1 MSLTGRTHRTCLYGA
16 SRNTPTQKGVLET
29 LATEKM
35 KSSLTQNDGD
45 EYLGKFHLHPTIG
58 SDRPSE
64 TDKKGMEFR
73 KLDFIVYVNGKKLL
87 TRKLNEASDIEII
100 SPAGS
105 YEVALV
111 RCKSK
116 LKSDGGG
123 QDNYLID
130 LESGVGTAMRLKV
143 NPFTLLLKLG
153 LSDCMDFSLI
163 IVIGMD
169 TRICK

>member
-1 MSLTGRTHRTCLYGA
+1 
-16 SRNTPTQKGVLET
+16 
-29 LATEKM
+29 M
-35 KSSLTQNDGD
+35 KSFFTLNYGD

-123 QDNYLID
+123 QDNYLI
-130 LESGVGTAMRLKV
+130 EFGIRGWYRYAVKSE
-143 NPFTLLLKLG
+143 PFYTPVK
-153 LSDCMDFSLI
+153 I
-163 IVIGMD
+163 RIV
-169 TRICK
+169 